1 MANCSVDIPN
11 LLLCAALCDNRRSKS
26 GHALPHPPAPPT
38 HSLCSWSSSPT
49 VGRCMQPEHVK
60 FIIIII
66 IDVSGPKT
74 IFVFSSFFL
83 FFCQPYNTFCSYRP
97 HATTQK
103 KRNIIPDIFGW
114 TPSASSNN
122 RWVGRW
128 VDFSTAIYTVLFL
141 LFRGSGLILP
151 NATGWLTISRLD
163 GPDYY

>member
-1 MANCSVDIPN
+1 MIFPIYCCVRHCVTTDVQSPD
-11 LLLCAALCDNRRSKS
+11 
-26 GHALPHPPAPPT
+26 T
-38 HSLCSWSSSPT
+38 HSPTLPLQLIKFPHGRALHAARACKVHHHHRCVWPQNNICFFFFLIFFASPT
-49 VGRCMQPEHVK
+49 TRSTLIVRMLRH
-60 FIIIII
+60 
-66 IDVSGPKT
+66 
-74 IFVFSSFFL
+74 
-83 FFCQPYNTFCSYRP
+83 N
-97 HATTQK
+97 K

-163 GPDYY
+163 GADYY

>member
-1 MANCSVDIPN
+1 MTTDVQSPDTHSPTRQ
-11 LLLCAALCDNRRSKS
+11 LL
-26 GHALPHPPAPPT
+26 PPT
-38 HSLCSWSSSPT
+38 PSAADQVPRT

-74 IFVFSSFFL
+74 IFVFSSFF
-83 FFCQPYNTFCSYRP
+83 FFLPALQHVLLLSSACY
-97 HATTQK
+97 TTK